1 MNRIENFLKKC
12 PNCGAPVSEEDKV
25 CSYCSAPIIL
35 TDEVQ
40 KRLDEELNI
49 YIKNAEEKLK
59 ENKNKYD
66 PYIFGTL
73 LITTVLLVVIYILMK
88 NIATPP
94 RIIIIVI
101 LSILSFAF
109 WGILIEKSEAKASK
123 EYFEAEL
130 KNEIQDFIQE
140 HTITFYDFSKRA
152 GEILEKNARLRQFL
166 F

>member
-1 MNRIENFLKKC
+1 MEHENNFSKKC
-12 PNCGAPVSEEDKV
+12 PNCGAPVSDKDKV
-25 CSYCSAPIIL
+25 CAYCNAPIVL
-35 TDEVQ
+35 SEEAQ
-40 KRLDEELNI
+40 KRLDDELNI

-73 LITTVLLVVIYILMK
+73 LITTLVLVVIYILMI
-88 NIATPP
+88 NIATAP

-101 LSILSFAF
+101 LIILSFAF
-109 WGILIEKSEAKASK
+109 WGILIEKFEAKASK

-130 KNEIQDFIQE
+130 KDEIQHFIQE
-140 HTITFYDFSKRA
+140 HKISYYDFSKRA

>member
-1 MNRIENFLKKC
+1 MNQIENFLKKC
-12 PNCGAPVSEEDKV
+12 PNCGAPVDEKDKV
-25 CSYCSAPIIL
+25 CSYCSAPIVL
-35 TDEVQ
+35 SEEVQ

-73 LITTVLLVVIYILMK
+73 LITTSFLVIIYILMK
-88 NIATPP
+88 NIATAP

-109 WGILIEKSEAKASK
+109 WGILIEKSEAKAVK
-123 EYFEAEL
+123 EFFEAEL
-130 KNEIQDFIQE
+130 KDEIRNFIQE
-140 HTITFYDFSKRA
+140 HQITFYDFSKRA